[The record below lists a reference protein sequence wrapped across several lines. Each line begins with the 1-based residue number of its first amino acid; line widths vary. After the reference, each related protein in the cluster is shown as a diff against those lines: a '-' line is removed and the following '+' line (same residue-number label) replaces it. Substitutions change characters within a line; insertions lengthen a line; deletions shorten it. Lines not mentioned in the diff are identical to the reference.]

1 MKKRILSAL
10 AILSLVRII
19 VLPTAGIDAN
29 ANEKEACSAETYTFG
44 FAIMGIP
51 HEIYEYM
58 TANGMDFMD
67 GQNLNRAAL
76 ATGISPGTG
85 EPLTAEG
92 RRQIEAALGISSS
105 TPAPATA
112 SPSQS
117 GQAAKPAA
125 PKHEHDYSEE
135 ITKEATCMEAG
146 EKTFTCAGC
155 GDTYTEEI
163 AALGH
168 DYSEELTKEPTCTAE
183 GESTYTCTRCADSY
197 TEAVPAT
204 GHTYADVPTVD
215 KEATCTT
222 AGESSRH
229 CTICDERT
237 EIEEIPAKGH
247 EESGTYE
254 VVKAATMFSAG
265 EEVMKCAVCGEVI
278 ATRAIPQDLQSL
290 YILIGCVTA
299 VVVLAVAAVMVV
311 RKKGKKDADAGK
323 DA

>member
-1 MKKRILSAL
+1 MKKRILSAVCVTVCL
-10 AILSLVRII
+10 MFAASIPSHVQAFDR
-19 VLPTAGIDAN
+19 TD
-29 ANEKEACSAETYTFG
+29 SDETYTFS
-44 FAIMGIP
+44 FARMGIP
-51 HEIYEYM
+51 NEIYEYM
-58 TANGMDFMD
+58 VANGMDFMSNQD
-67 GQNLNRAAL
+67 LMRASL
-76 ATGISPGTG
+76 ATGISAGTG

-92 RRQIEAALGISSS
+92 RRQIEAFLGISSS
-105 TPAPATA
+105 NPAPAAA
-112 SPSQS
+112 SLSG

-125 PKHEHDYSEE
+125 PEHEHEYSEE
-135 ITKEATCMEAG
+135 ITKEPACEEAG
-146 EKTFTCAGC
+146 EKTFICAGC
-155 GDTYTEEI
+155 GDTYTEEV

-183 GESTYTCTRCADSY
+183 GESTYTCTRCGDSY
-197 TEAVPAT
+197 TEAVPAA

-247 EESGTYE
+247 EKSGTYE
-254 VVKAATMFSAG
+254 VVTVATMFAAG

-278 ATRAIPQDLQSL
+278 ATRVIPQDLQSL
-290 YILIGCVTA
+290 YILIGCIA
-299 VVVLAVAAVMVV
+299 ALVVLAVAAVVIV
-311 RKKGKKDADAGK
+311 RKKGKKTAGAGK